1 LKNIK
6 SLRGRPLVFWV
17 LDAATNCPKIER
29 IFVATDNAIIAKV
42 LMGYGSPKLEVLG
55 RTAASAT
62 DTVQTELA
70 MLEFA
75 VAHDFD
81 NIAIIQATSPLLQ
94 AGHLE
99 EGFERL
105 AAEEVDS
112 VLSVVRQKRFI
123 WEEQPDH
130 LVAPYNYDPANRPL
144 RQNFEGFL
152 VENGAFYMTSKE
164 LLIKNR
170 CRLSGKIS
178 FVEMPEASYFEIDEA
193 ADWLIVEELMK
204 QIHQTLLP
212 PSTTITA
219 PLI

>member
-1 LKNIK
+1 MEY
-6 SLRGRPLVFWV
+6 P
-17 LDAATNCPKIER
+17 
-29 IFVATDNAIIAKV
+29 
-42 LMGYGSPKLEVLG
+42 SPKLEVLG

-62 DTVQTELA
+62 DTIQTELA

-75 VAHDFD
+75 MAHDFD

-94 AGHLE
+94 SNHLE
-99 EGFERL
+99 EGFKRL

-123 WEEQPDH
+123 WEEQPNH
-130 LVAPYNYDPANRPL
+130 LVTPYNYDPANRPL

-164 LLIKNR
+164 LLLKNR

-178 FVEMPEASYFEIDEA
+178 FVEMPEASYFEIDEV